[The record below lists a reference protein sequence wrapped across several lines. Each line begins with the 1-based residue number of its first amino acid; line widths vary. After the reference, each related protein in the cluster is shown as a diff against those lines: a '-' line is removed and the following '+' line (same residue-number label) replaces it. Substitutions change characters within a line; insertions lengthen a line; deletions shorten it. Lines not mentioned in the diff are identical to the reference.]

1 MNKQDLI
8 KFVQQKESEGLVVL
22 ASHEGL
28 STIPLVDLIAQP
40 SEGILY
46 DLNRGKIVSL
56 TFLDDPKWINDY
68 AVACVIDAL
77 KAQTE
82 ALKKEIAFKNF
93 IYTYYQKF
101 HDKWI
106 ELPKDG
112 SGQVNP
118 YTTTQPFYTEDEV
131 RIKFNNLTT

>member
-1 MNKQDLI
+1 MNKEALI

-77 KAQTE
+77 KSQTE
-82 ALKKEIAFKNF
+82 SLKKEIE
-93 IYTYYQKF
+93 
-101 HDKWI
+101 
-106 ELPKDG
+106 ELRKENEQLKQQLG
-112 SGQVNP
+112 ANRK
-118 YTTTQPFYTEDEV
+118 YWNT
-131 RIKFNNLTT
+131 K